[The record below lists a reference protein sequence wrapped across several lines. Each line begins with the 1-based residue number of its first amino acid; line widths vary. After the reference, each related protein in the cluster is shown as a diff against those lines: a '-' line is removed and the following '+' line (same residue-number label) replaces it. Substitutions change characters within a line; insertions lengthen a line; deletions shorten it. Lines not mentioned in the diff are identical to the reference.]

1 MSRNPQ
7 FVLFSD
13 KSIHCDALC
22 NILRKN
28 GGFEL
33 LHIADVQQLEPI
45 VNQGHVTLIV
55 DTKASDIDMIHNL
68 IQSHWLRPDK
78 IVLSNVS
85 AHYDYRDV
93 LAWPQCCGV
102 LIQDASYHCWLEGL
116 KKVATGEFWF
126 TRKVMA
132 DMIASYRNQG
142 NAEPIKQDRKS
153 LNLTKREED
162 ILKLIIQG
170 ESNAKI
176 AESLFVSESTVKTHL
191 YNTFKKI
198 DVKNRRQARDW
209 AREQLL
215 FEY

>member
-1 MSRNPQ
+1 MSRHPQ
-7 FVLFSD
+7 LVMFSD

-22 NILRKN
+22 NVLRKS

-33 LHIADVQQLEPI
+33 LQISDVQQLEPL
-45 VNQGHVTLIV
+45 VNQGKVILIV
-55 DTKASDIDMIHNL
+55 DTQASEIMTIYHL

-78 IVLSNVS
+78 IVLFNVGD
-85 AHYDYRDV
+85 HYDFRYV
-93 LAWPQCCGV
+93 LKWPQCCGV
-102 LIQDASYHCWLEGL
+102 LTQDVSYHHWLEGL
-116 KKVATGEFWF
+116 STVASGEFWF

-132 DMIASYRNQG
+132 DLIASYRNQG
-142 NAEPIKQDRKS
+142 NFEAQKRERKALS
-153 LNLTKREED
+153 LTKREED

-191 YNTFKKI
+191 YNAFKKI